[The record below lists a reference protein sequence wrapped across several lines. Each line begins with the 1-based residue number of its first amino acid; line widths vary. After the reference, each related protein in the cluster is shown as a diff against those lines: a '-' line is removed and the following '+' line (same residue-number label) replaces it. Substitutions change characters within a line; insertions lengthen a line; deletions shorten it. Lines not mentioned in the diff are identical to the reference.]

1 MFNLIKGKAMKKRG
15 RKIIFALFLY
25 IVAIIIPHISENLEI
40 VSNIVFIFSYLIV
53 RIRYFKESAKKYFK
67 R

>member
-1 MFNLIKGKAMKKRG
+1 MFNLIKGKMMKKRG

-25 IVAIIIPHISENLEI
+25 IIAIIIPHISKNLEI
-40 VSNIVFIFSYLIV
+40 VSSIVFIFSYLIV
-53 RIRYFKESAKKYFK
+53 RIRYFKKSAKKYFK